1 VKRNCILAGMA
12 ALMATGPAGAATNG
26 VRRDRVD
33 TIIVHAISGPSCSGG
48 EVVFS
53 GAPGDAERWKTFFDR
68 HPFLGIHYVVDREG
82 MVLASTPENR
92 IANHALDNNDT
103 SIGIELVHEGDG
115 QEPYGA
121 RQIDALIALLRSIR
135 TRHAVPL
142 RRRDLQDEGGPG
154 RQLPMGADTLR
165 SRRPSAPSVRAEAC
179 PQARGGTARDA
190 SSRHRTVTA
199 PPELERRRGVP
210 ASAWRAPSSL

>member
-1 VKRNCILAGMA
+1 MKRNCILAGMA

-135 TRHAVPL
+135 TRHGVPL
-142 RRRDLQDEGGPG
+142 ENIKGHADVDERTFRCGGGTYKTKVDPGANFPWVRIRSALGGRPRLLSEPKPVPRR
-154 RQLPMGADTLR
+154 
-165 SRRPSAPSVRAEAC
+165 SAAQPAMQVRATG
-179 PQARGGTARDA
+179 P
-190 SSRHRTVTA
+190 
-199 PPELERRRGVP
+199 
-210 ASAWRAPSSL
+210 